1 MPSMSRWLSTALL
14 VCVPLLEASVETGLL
29 QRSCG
34 SCHNARS
41 KTGGFNLDELLAA
54 PFVRQFRQW
63 ETVAEQVA
71 THTMP
76 PRGAPAPT
84 QAERDRIVAWID
96 RQVATAPVPPGAAPP
111 APVRR
116 LTRAEFDNSIR
127 HLTRADIDLS
137 SYFPPDGASQDGLP
151 NNAST
156 LFLSGPQL
164 EKILAAAKELMSHA
178 TFSPTEGLRFTSQP
192 ARELRHQERVHQAA
206 ERLAEEYFRASSRHL
221 DPRVPEMF
229 IAAWRA
235 KNQGA
240 PASAETK
247 RWLDFFAL
255 DYEKEAIKGGSTA
268 DDFAKAR
275 MHFAPLFDEFRN
287 ATAQTLPSA
296 AARFGGALRR
306 LLANDD
312 FIEQLRAGDHSHP
325 FDVAVQPGTTL
336 HLSAVEAAV
345 PNGNGFATWLDPV
358 FHFDGGITRPAALT
372 GTAERDTSTG
382 GGPLHV
388 FSQAAV
394 PNVIR
399 TKLLANPRDP
409 SYGEYT
415 IPWKQAYSVRAP
427 SVLTVIVPAGARR
440 FTVRGALQ
448 DLARVVPGQKGRPWH
463 QDGMVQF
470 AVGTRPPGND
480 PEPGARLTL
489 ATRAQQTQIRRFY
502 DNLVTRNFPSRSYW
516 IKILDE
522 RYGLPHRGVMHEH
535 PEELAAKLPGP
546 PGDALRRAWK
556 EYELLCSEPREVR
569 ERTLAILNN
578 EYRRL
583 MGQKKLQ
590 VKGREATFDEVR
602 AEAGPEVRE
611 ELAQLEKM
619 TSANRAALRTSAEL
633 HLRAFAERAFRRPV
647 TPIETARLMK
657 LYDTFLADEN
667 AYTQDA
673 LRFASGSVIASPE
686 FLYLRDDPAAR
697 LSHFLWSAPP
707 DRSVTTARAM
717 LRDPRSVALADQF
730 AGSWLRFRQ
739 IRGHD
744 RPESPSLREA
754 MYHEAR
760 MLVHRV
766 IRDDL
771 SIFELLDSGTTFLN
785 EELARHYGIAGVKGE
800 QFRPVAIDRS
810 QRGGLL
816 GTGAILT
823 LTSHP
828 KRTSPVGRGVFVLTE
843 VLGTPPPPPPPNAAN
858 QFEEKVAQMANAS
871 PRQQLE
877 SHRANP
883 KCASCHA
890 RIDPAGFAL
899 EGFDETGRVR
909 SADTRSE
916 LPGGRVIASFA
927 DLKQMLMTGRERN
940 KFTRHFCRQL
950 LGYALGRAVE
960 WQDLPLLRKMEQSLA
975 ARGYRFSAAVGELI
989 QSPQFRGSAQ

>member
-1 MPSMSRWLSTALL
+1 MSRWLSVALL
-14 VCVPLLEASVETGLL
+14 VSLPHARAVETDLL
-29 QRSCG
+29 RRSCG
-34 SCHNARS
+34 SCHNPKS
-41 KTGGFNLDELLAA
+41 KAGGFDLDQLLAA
-54 PFVRQFRQW
+54 PFVQQFRQW
-63 ETVAEQVA
+63 ETVAEQIA

-96 RQVATAPVPPGAAPP
+96 RQIATAPVPAGAAPP
-111 APVRR
+111 SPVRR

-127 HLTRADIDLS
+127 HLTRANIDLS
-137 SYFPPDGASQDGLP
+137 AYFPPDGASQDGLP

-164 EKILAAAKELMSHA
+164 EKILAAAKDLMSHA
-178 TFSPTEGLRFTSQP
+178 TFSPTEGIRFSAQP
-192 ARELRHQERVHQAA
+192 SRELRHQERVHQAA
-206 ERLAEEYFRASSRHL
+206 ERLAEEYFRAASRHL
-221 DPRVPEMF
+221 DARVPEMF
-229 IAAWRA
+229 IAAWRT

-240 PASAETK
+240 PTSAATK

-255 DYEKEAIKGGSTA
+255 DYEKEAIKGGSTPE
-268 DDFAKAR
+268 DFAKAKL
-275 MHFAPLFDEFRN
+275 HFAPLFDEFRT
-287 ATAQTLPSA
+287 ATAQTLPA
-296 AARFGGALRR
+296 AAVRFAGVLRR
-306 LLANDD
+306 LQANDD
-312 FIEQLRAGDHSHP
+312 FVEQLRAGDHSHP
-325 FDVAVQPGTTL
+325 FDIAVQPGTTL
-336 HLSAVEAAV
+336 RLRAVEAAV
-345 PNGNGFATWLDPV
+345 PNGNGFATWLDPL
-358 FHFDGGITRPAALT
+358 FHFDGGTTRPAPLV
-372 GTAERDTSTG
+372 GTAERETSTG

-415 IPWKQAYSVRAP
+415 IASKQAYSVRAP
-427 SVLTVIVPAGARR
+427 SALTVTVPAGARR

-448 DLARVVPGQKGRPWH
+448 DLARVTPGQRGRPWH

-470 AVGTRPPGND
+470 SVSTRTSSND
-480 PEPGARLTL
+480 PEPGSRLTL

-502 DNLVTRNFPSRSYW
+502 DNLVTRHFPSRSYW

-535 PEELAAKLPGP
+535 PEELAARLPGSS
-546 PGDALRRAWK
+546 GDALRRAWK

-619 TSANRAALRTSAEL
+619 TSANRSALRESAEQSV
-633 HLRAFAERAFRRPV
+633 RAFAARAFRRPV
-647 TPIETARLMK
+647 TAAETGRMMK
-657 LYDTFLADEN
+657 LYDTFLSDEN

-673 LRFASGSVIASPE
+673 VRFAAGSVIASPE

-697 LSHFLWSAPP
+697 LSYFLWSAPP
-707 DRSVTTARAM
+707 DTSVTTARAM
-717 LRDPRSVALADQF
+717 LRDPRAAALADQF
-730 AGSWLRFRQ
+730 AGNWLRFRQ

-760 MLVHRV
+760 MLVQRV
-766 IRDDL
+766 IREDL
-771 SIFELLDSGTTFLN
+771 SIFELLDGGTTFLN
-785 EELARHYGIAGVKGE
+785 EELARHYGIAGVKGAE
-800 QFRPVAIDRS
+800 FRPVMIDRT

-828 KRTSPVGRGVFVLTE
+828 TRTSPVSRGVFVLTE

-883 KCASCHA
+883 KCASCHS
-890 RIDPAGFAL
+890 RIDPVGFAL
-899 EGFDETGRVR
+899 EGFDETGRAR
-909 SADTRSE
+909 PADTRSE
-916 LPGGRVIASFA
+916 LPGGRVIDSFA
-927 DLKQMLMTGRERN
+927 SLKRNITTGRERQ
-940 KFTRHFCRQL
+940 KFARHFCRQL
-950 LGYALGRAVE
+950 LAYALGRPVV
-960 WQDLPLLRKMEQSLA
+960 WQDLPLLRKMEQSLV
-975 ARGYRFSAAVGELI
+975 ARAYRFSAAVEEVV
-989 QSPQFRGSAQ
+989 QSPQFRGSPQ